1 MQQNEGTGVPA
12 TAPGAV
18 NWRRSSGADPAAV
31 CIEMAALPGGGIG
44 VRSSADPD
52 GPALV
57 YTRAEI
63 RAFILGAKGGE
74 FDDLIG

>member
-1 MQQNEGTGVPA
+1 MQQNDGTGVPA
-12 TAPGAV
+12 TALGAV
-18 NWRRSSGADPAAV
+18 TWRRGSAVDPAAV
-31 CIEMAALPGGGIG
+31 CIEMAALPGGGVG

-63 RAFILGAKGGE
+63 RAFILGAKAGE